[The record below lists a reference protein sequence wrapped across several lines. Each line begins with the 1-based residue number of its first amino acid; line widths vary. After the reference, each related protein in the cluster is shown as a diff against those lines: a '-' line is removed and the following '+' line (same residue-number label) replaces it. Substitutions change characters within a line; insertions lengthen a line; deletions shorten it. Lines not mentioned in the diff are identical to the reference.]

1 MMVALSAL
9 ELVQGLHDVL
19 DDVILLRHLAL
30 YLLPLHLS
38 HGVVDGAEQPVDL
51 LDNALTTRPSF
62 QQESDL
68 QQQNKNFAQRK
79 SATQRKW
86 IIILLR
92 CFVNPTPER
101 KTDTNKTRGVYSY

>member
-19 DDVILLRHLAL
+19 NDVILLRHLAL

-51 LDNALTTRPSF
+51 LDNALTTHTVF
-62 QQESDL
+62 QQGLDL
-68 QQQNKNFAQRK
+68 KKHKTKKLVNGNPQLKENGPMYNFVALFRK
-79 SATQRKW
+79 SDPRKE
-86 IIILLR
+86 
-92 CFVNPTPER
+92 NGY
-101 KTDTNKTRGVYSY
+101 K